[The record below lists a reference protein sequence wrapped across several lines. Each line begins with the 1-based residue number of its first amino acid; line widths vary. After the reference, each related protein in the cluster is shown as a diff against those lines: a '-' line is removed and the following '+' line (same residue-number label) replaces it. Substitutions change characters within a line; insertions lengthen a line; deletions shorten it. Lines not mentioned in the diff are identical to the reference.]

1 MLFGYANIAIITE
14 YNKRY
19 NKIMKHFN
27 LGNFLESHNDVTQE
41 DVAQII
47 GASQPFVSLVKK
59 GKRGLNEDM
68 IDKLR
73 KSYNDIDSYITDVQ
87 EAVVQHNE
95 HGDNVGRDKVINN
108 SSEEITVLK
117 ARLEAKESEIMWL
130 RGLVEKLTLRQ

>member
-1 MLFGYANIAIITE
+1 
-14 YNKRY
+14 
-19 NKIMKHFN
+19 MKHFN